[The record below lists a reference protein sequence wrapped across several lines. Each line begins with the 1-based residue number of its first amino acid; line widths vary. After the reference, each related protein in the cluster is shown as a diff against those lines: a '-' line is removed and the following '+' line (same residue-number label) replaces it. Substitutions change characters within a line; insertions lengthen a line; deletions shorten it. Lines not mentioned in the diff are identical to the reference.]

1 MLSTAEQALEACEKA
16 GYEPRTQANFPD
28 GTIYLV
34 CLDGDSYT
42 WYYGENMFLGWANEH
57 FKP

>member
-1 MLSTAEQALEACEKA
+1 MLSTAKQALEACEKA
-16 GYEPRTQANFPD
+16 GYEPRTQDNFPS

-34 CLDGDSYT
+34 CLDGHSYS
-42 WYYGENMFLGWANEH
+42 WHYGEEMFLGWANEH